1 MEMNKYNI
9 GDTIKSII
17 KDNNI
22 NICKLCIDIGCSRST
37 LYRMLNNNTMDISLL
52 FRLCSYLK
60 INVISLIE
68 NSLDCPKYDTI

>member
-37 LYRMLNNNTMDISLL
+37 LYRILNNNTIDMLLL
-52 FRLCSYLK
+52 FRLCRYLK
-60 INVISLIE
+60 IDAIRLIE
-68 NSLDCPKYDTI
+68 NSIDCSKYDTK